1 MKYSEILQG
10 LYLLLLGAIIILI
23 TPGISSA
30 QDYDG
35 KWCNATIKVNNNS
48 GKQDFC
54 LILQNYDGNEI
65 GLYFIYKDGGDKRFV
80 EMLEMVSPGVF
91 ETKAAARGG
100 VNFFKGTRITFIN
113 ANKVI
118 YEGYGNASGA
128 LIEKIIYTN

>member
-1 MKYSEILQG
+1 MKYTKILPG
-10 LYLLLLGAIIILI
+10 LYLFLFTTLFLILS
-23 TPGISSA
+23 PQISNA

-54 LILQNYDGNEI
+54 LILQNYDGKEV
-65 GLYFIYKDGGDKRFV
+65 GLYFIYKEGGDKMFI
-80 EMLEMVSPGVF
+80 EMLDMVSPGVF

-100 VNFFKGTRITFIN
+100 VNFFKGTRVTYIN

-118 YEGYGNASGA
+118 YEGYGNANGS